1 MVERIWDWS
10 RLETGG
16 FGGDGYEGCSVVRG
30 TVRAQAEDGRLRRGL
45 EEQWE

>member
-16 FGGDGYEGCSVVRG
+16 GFGGDGYEGCSVVCD
-30 TVRAQAEDGRLRRGL
+30 TVRAQAEDG
-45 EEQWE
+45 